1 MSLVNMHIEILSPE
15 QAELLPYLKKFKQ
28 SFYLVGGTAIAF
40 HIGHRRSI
48 DFDLFTA
55 SDLRKS
61 RIKKTLLEIPYIQVP
76 VFEDYDQL
84 HLLINKVKFTFFSY
98 PYAVEHSVKIDSY
111 ITIPSLLSL
120 AAMKAFALGRR
131 SKWKDY
137 VDLYFIIRDFYS
149 VEEISELASSIFTQQ
164 FSEKLFREQLAYHKD
179 IDYTESVEFLVERVS
194 DEEIKDFLLDV
205 ATEIL

>member
-1 MSLVNMHIEILSPE
+1 MHTEILSNE
-15 QAELLPYLKKFKQ
+15 QLAVLPYLKKFNR

-40 HIGHRRSI
+40 HLGHRRSI

-61 RIKKTLLEIPYIQVP
+61 RIRKNLSEIPFKQIP
-76 VFEDYDQL
+76 IFEDFDQL
-84 HLLINKVKFTFFSY
+84 HVLINDVKFTFFSY
-98 PYAVEHSVKIDSY
+98 PYQIEHSIKLDSY

-137 VDLYFIIRDFYS
+137 VDLYFIIRDSFS
-149 VEEISELASSIFTQQ
+149 ITEISEVAKSIFPNQ
-164 FSEKLFREQLAYHKD
+164 FSEKLFRQQLAFHKD
-179 IDYTESVEFLVERVS
+179 IDYSEPVEFLVEPVY
-194 DEEIKDFLLDV
+194 DDVIKSFLLDA
-205 ATEIL
+205 ATNIL